1 MSEQPMKATFAEDIA
16 LPRECV
22 TLQHLKSRDGTPV
35 TVICEAV
42 SEVASLKALGGLPG
56 GRASQADLEAW
67 IEARKSAPADD
78 LSEAIERWGRI
89 LEQGTSLPLRSGG
102 EIHPAFYVDEP
113 VPGAIPV
120 RLLKV
125 ADILT
130 LGQAIL
136 RLSGYQLEGVADE
149 AQFPA
154 GDGERGPDR
163 VGVDGGGTDVRV
175 PTLRLV
181 AAS

>member
-1 MSEQPMKATFAEDIA
+1 MNEEATKATFAEDVA
-16 LPRECV
+16 LPREYV
-22 TLQHLKSRDGTPV
+22 TLQHLRARDGTPV

-56 GRASQADLEAW
+56 GRASQAELEAW
-67 IEARKSAPADD
+67 IEARKAAPADD

-102 EIHPAFYVDEP
+102 EIHPAFYVDRP
-113 VPGAIPV
+113 VAGAIPV
-120 RLLKV
+120 RMLKV
-125 ADILT
+125 ADILA
-130 LGQAIL
+130 LGQAVL
-136 RLSGYQLEGVADE
+136 RLSGYQLEGVADQ

-163 VGVDGGGTDVRV
+163 VGVDGGGANVRL

-181 AAS
+181 AAA